1 MMRREQMQSLKIR
14 KPVLVAESIGG
25 AELSSLGDLFISM
38 PDTNTR
44 FDNGKGTTG
53 VKKYTDL
60 RAPVRAIFAVPHDLG
75 PAVGACIGRLQTLG
89 PATKLPR

>member
-14 KPVLVAESIGG
+14 KPDGRPEKPRSQPAYVNAILA
-25 AELSSLGDLFISM
+25 
-38 PDTNTR
+38 
-44 FDNGKGTTG
+44 G

-75 PAVGACIGRLQTLG
+75 PAVGAYIGRLQTLG
-89 PATKLPR
+89 PATELQR